1 MFLDHIED
9 GCIIGQTIEGEDAS
23 FLVLDPLSA
32 EECTCRAVDF
42 SSSQLTG
49 ASISGC
55 TFTSCDF
62 SSCDLTGTHM
72 VGVRF
77 EECTFRGTILV
88 ETSLKNVT
96 FHSCYMQ
103 YSSLGSSRMDTVSF
117 DECSLVESDLSSL
130 RHRRLEIVH
139 SRLER
144 ASFTGTA
151 LRDVDLSGSDITS
164 VFLSQDLCEMRG
176 ARLDV
181 SQVMQLA
188 SSLGIRIV

>member
-9 GCIIGQTIEGEDAS
+9 GCIIGQTIEGEVAS

-32 EECTCRAVDF
+32 EECTFLSVDF

-117 DECSLVESDLSSL
+117 DDCSLVESDLSSL

-164 VFLSQDLCEMRG
+164 VFLSQDLC
-176 ARLDV
+176 
-181 SQVMQLA
+181 
-188 SSLGIRIV
+188 